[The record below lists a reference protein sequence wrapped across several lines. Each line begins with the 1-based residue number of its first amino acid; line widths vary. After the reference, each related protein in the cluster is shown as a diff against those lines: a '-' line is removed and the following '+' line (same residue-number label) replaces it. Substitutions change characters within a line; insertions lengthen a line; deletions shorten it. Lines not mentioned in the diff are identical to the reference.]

1 MRFILHRLFGTSSE
15 AKGRGILAAPARATG
30 VMRSTVALVLGR
42 VAHALLFIMLLLTPT
57 LRARPSDL
65 RLPFR
70 TVKSMILVEGEVNGD
85 RVTLLM
91 DTGSTKTILD
101 AKAYRVT
108 FFPLYP
114 VQHDGKSAGL
124 RGESVSVRLNLKL
137 ANHMWVGQPV
147 SIMNLSELNQLL
159 DTPFDGLLGEDILRE
174 FRSVRIDYS
183 AHIIELKH

>member
-1 MRFILHRLFGTSSE
+1 MRATLHCSFGTSSA
-15 AKGRGILAAPARATG
+15 AKGRGILAAPACA
-30 VMRSTVALVLGR
+30 MDLLRSTPVLGR
-42 VAHALLFIMLLLTPT
+42 VAHALLFFMLLLTPT
-57 LRARPSDL
+57 PNRARPTGL

-85 RVTLLM
+85 RVTLLI

-108 FFPLYP
+108 FLPLYP

-124 RGESVSVRLNLKL
+124 KGESVSVRLNLKL
-137 ANHMWVGQPV
+137 ANHTWVGQPV

-159 DTPFDGLLGEDILRE
+159 GTQFDGLLGEDILRE
-174 FRSVRIDYS
+174 FRSVRIDYN
-183 AHIIELKH
+183 AHIIDLKQ